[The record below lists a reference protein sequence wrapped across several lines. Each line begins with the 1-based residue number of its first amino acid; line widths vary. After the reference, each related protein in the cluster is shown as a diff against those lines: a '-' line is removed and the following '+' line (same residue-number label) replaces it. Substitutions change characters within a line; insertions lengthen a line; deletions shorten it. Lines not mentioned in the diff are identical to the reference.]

1 MMAREHSELTIL
13 LVDDHDLFRAGL
25 RTVLTEHGMRVV
37 GEAASGEQALAAC
50 AEHTPDIVLMD
61 VRMPGM
67 GGAEATRQLAQTMP
81 SARVLMLSI
90 SADEDDVMEAVEA
103 GASGYLLKG
112 SDIDELLAGIRAVA
126 AGDALMSPIVA
137 ARVLDRIRAQ
147 SRPTPHDAYLA
158 RELSD
163 RELEVLR
170 LIADGR
176 DNGEIASVLVIS
188 PKTVKNHI
196 SNILAKLQMENR
208 IQAAVYAVRSGIV

>member
-1 MMAREHSELTIL
+1 MAREHSELTIL
-13 LVDDHDLFRAGL
+13 LVDDHDLYRASL
-25 RTVLTEHGMRVV
+25 RNVLTMHGMRVV
-37 GEAASGEQALAAC
+37 GDAASGEEALVQY
-50 AEHTPDIVLMD
+50 AEHSPDVVLMD

-67 GGAEATRQLAQTMP
+67 GGAEATRQIFQAAP

-90 SADEDDVMEAVEA
+90 SDDEADVMEAVEA
-103 GASGYLLKG
+103 GASGYLVKG
-112 SDIDELLAGIRAVA
+112 TGIDELLAGIEAVA
-126 AGDALMSPIVA
+126 AGEALMSPIVA
-137 ARVLDRIRAQ
+137 ARVLDRIRAH

-158 RELSD
+158 RALSE

>member
-1 MMAREHSELTIL
+1 
-13 LVDDHDLFRAGL
+13 V
-25 RTVLTEHGMRVV
+25 
-37 GEAASGEQALAAC
+37 
-50 AEHTPDIVLMD
+50 MD

-67 GGAEATRQLAQTMP
+67 GGAEATRQIMQSTP
-81 SARVLMLSI
+81 RTRILMLSI
-90 SADEDDVMEAVEA
+90 SADEADVMEAVEA
-103 GASGYLLKG
+103 GASGYLLKDAG
-112 SDIDELLAGIRAVA
+112 IEELLAGIRAVA
-126 AGDALMSPIVA
+126 AGEALMSPMVA
-137 ARVLDRIRAQ
+137 ARLLDRVRAR

-158 RELSD
+158 RELSE

-176 DNGEIASVLVIS
+176 DNGEIASALVIS